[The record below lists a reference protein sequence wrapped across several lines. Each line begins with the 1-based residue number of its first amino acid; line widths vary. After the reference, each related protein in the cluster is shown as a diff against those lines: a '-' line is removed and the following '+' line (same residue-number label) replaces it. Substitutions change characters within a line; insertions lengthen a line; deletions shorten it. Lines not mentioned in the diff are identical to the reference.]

1 MPALV
6 DAATK
11 TGNQRVV
18 RLDPQTVAAIRAL
31 WSLSEWWGPWM
42 LTPDERPLN
51 PERLTSWWRLAR
63 RDAGLDPRWRLHDLR
78 HWSATEAI
86 GRGHDT
92 AIEAFHRAGNAGG
105 LALTLANLTVFLD
118 DIDQPLIAATIH
130 GASTRYPA
138 INTMTKLSS
147 TVEHLRLVV
156 GETDFTRCIA
166 AGADMEPAEA
176 ARYARQHI
184 EMLGGQPSTPSAPA
198 PR

>member
-1 MPALV
+1 MARSRTDKCPTLV

-18 RLDPQTVAAIRAL
+18 RLDPQTVAAIEAL
-31 WSLSEWWGPWM
+31 LVAAASGGVRGCC
-42 LTPDERPLN
+42 TPGERPLN

-86 GRGHDT
+86 GRGHD
-92 AIEAFHRAGNAGG
+92 IRLEAFHRAGNAGG

-130 GASTRYPA
+130 GAGTDTPPSTR
-138 INTMTKLSS
+138 
-147 TVEHLRLVV
+147 
-156 GETDFTRCIA
+156 
-166 AGADMEPAEA
+166 
-176 ARYARQHI
+176 
-184 EMLGGQPSTPSAPA
+184 
-198 PR
+198 